1 MLGPDP
7 EQIIPDPRKRSGPIQ
22 ILNLHL
28 PVLGLDCCYFKAI
41 LFNVRILYR
50 KWIKLVQFIFKKIK
64 FGSESAS
71 TLKLRFGVVLDPPH
85 CLWAVGHG
93 FFLTSRKFVTSSC
106 WYSFCCI
113 RWKMLQCIS
122 QPGVL
127 PVSSSLRLLP
137 LYILALLKSS
147 AFTPRYR
154 YSGIFYIAYK
164 LLVICW

>member
-1 MLGPDP
+1 MWIRIRINIKI
-7 EQIIPDPRKRSGPIQ
+7 EIRCRSGSAS
-22 ILNLHL
+22 L
-28 PVLGLDCCYFKAI
+28 PV
-41 LFNVRILYR
+41 
-50 KWIKLVQFIFKKIK
+50 
-64 FGSESAS
+64 E
-71 TLKLRFGVVLDPPH
+71 
-85 CLWAVGHG
+85 HG

-164 LLVICW
+164 LLVRYMLVGTGVRSLVLDFFLPLSD